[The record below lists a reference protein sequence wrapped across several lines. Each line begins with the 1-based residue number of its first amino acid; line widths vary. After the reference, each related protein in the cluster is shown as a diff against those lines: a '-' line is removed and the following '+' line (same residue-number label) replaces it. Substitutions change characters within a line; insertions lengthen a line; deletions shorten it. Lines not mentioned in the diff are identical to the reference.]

1 MDVMGAIN
9 NYFNGALIGGII
21 LLAASCIF
29 AFVDFSKNK
38 PTVTIWRALSG
49 IAFVLG
55 IVITIGMLIYSMWG
69 RYCTPSKVV
78 IDNGRYNSSQIE
90 LNGQ

>member
-1 MDVMGAIN
+1 MIS
-9 NYFNGALIGGII
+9 NYFSTALIGGII

-29 AFVDFSKNK
+29 AFVDFSKHKNNNGI
-38 PTVTIWRALSG
+38 TVWRALSG

-55 IVITIGMLIYSMWG
+55 IVMTIGMLIYSAWG
-69 RYCTPSKVV
+69 KYCSPNKVL
-78 IDNGRYNSSQIE
+78 IDGGRYNSSAIE